1 MGFSDHSLILKN
13 DGTLWGCGLNTSGQL
28 GLEDTNS
35 KTTFTQAIA
44 NTDDI
49 KSVYCGYCHTII
61 LKNDGTLWGCGAN
74 SSGQLGLGDTN
85 YRNIF
90 TEITTNANDIKSVC
104 CGRDC
109 TFILKNDGTLWS
121 CGDNTYGQLG
131 LGDGGNRTTFT
142 QVTTNTND
150 IKEIYCGAFYALIL
164 KNDGT
169 LWGSGKNDYGEMGL
183 ESISG
188 TATFTQITTN
198 TDDIKQVYCGA
209 SHNFILK
216 NDDTL
221 WSCGYNGNGNLGL
234 GDTSY
239 RTTFT
244 QVTTNV
250 DNIKSICCGCH
261 FTLVLKNDGTLWGC
275 GTNSYGQ
282 LGLGDSNNRTIFTQV
297 TTNADDV
304 KSVYCGW
311 NHTLILKN
319 DDTLWSC
326 GYNAYSQLGLGDT
339 TNRTTFTK
347 VTTNA
352 DDIKSLPNNYED
364 IPTIIKVYDLN
375 TGLIETLDTNNFKNI
390 PVDKFEKIKVLYTN
404 PTDTL
409 IAGLVS
415 FDNKTTWKMFTG
427 TSWTTISDITPNNI
441 LLNGMS
447 MEKINNLTKEVL
459 VQGGFTGNIDFRI
472 ALKTNDDTKTPSITK
487 IYIEYII
494 DS

>member
-1 MGFSDHSLILKN
+1 MGLSDHSLILKN

-28 GLEDTNS
+28 GLEDTNN

-85 YRNIF
+85 YRNTF
-90 TEITTNANDIKSVC
+90 TEITTNTNNIKSVC

-121 CGDNTYGQLG
+121 CGHNTYGQLG
-131 LGDGGNRTTFT
+131 LGNKTNRTTFT

-164 KNDGT
+164 KNNGT

-183 ESISG
+183 GSISG

-198 TDDIKQVYCGA
+198 TDDIKQVYCIGA

-216 NDDTL
+216 NDGTL

-244 QVTTNV
+244 QVTTNA

-275 GTNSYGQ
+275 GNNSSGQ

-319 DDTLWSC
+319 DGTLWST
-326 GYNAYSQLGLGDT
+326 GYNSYGQLGLGDNST
-339 TNRTTFTK
+339 RYTFTE
-347 VTTNA
+347 VTTDAN
-352 DDIKSLPNNYED
+352 DIKSFPNQYKD

-404 PTDTL
+404 P
-409 IAGLVS
+409 AGTYINCLLS
-415 FDNKTTWKMFTG
+415 FDNKTTWKTFNG
-427 TSWTTISDITPNNI
+427 TSWSTISDTTPSNI
-441 LLNGMS
+441 LLNGMDIS
-447 MEKINNLTKEVL
+447 KVNKLDKNKLIA
-459 VQGGFTGNIDFRI
+459 GGFTGDIDFRI
-472 ALKTNDDTKTPSITK
+472 AMKTNDNTVTPSITK
-487 IYIEYII
+487 IYILYC
-494 DS
+494 